1 MLAVSCVHK
10 FGSIRLRGGVV
21 SRSHSSLS
29 KRTDTSIS
37 LHPRAR
43 VAIYGRS
50 RPLRTLHFYLQVPLR
65 SLWWARARAWVLTR
79 VPRRSA
85 SLTFVGLR
93 RWKASM
99 RTSARSAW
107 KERDA
112 RDARPTSLQAD
123 QVRRRLRS
131 AVEQLK
137 QQVRIK
143 DGERQRAKLT
153 KTELE
158 GLPDDVTLYR
168 ALGRSFVMAPKPVLM
183 QEIDEA
189 QAGCQEDVDT
199 LKKNIHYCEKKAGEL
214 DQQLRELLTHTPALA
229 AALAGASS

>member
-1 MLAVSCVHK
+1 
-10 FGSIRLRGGVV
+10 
-21 SRSHSSLS
+21 
-29 KRTDTSIS
+29 
-37 LHPRAR
+37 
-43 VAIYGRS
+43 
-50 RPLRTLHFYLQVPLR
+50 
-65 SLWWARARAWVLTR
+65 
-79 VPRRSA
+79 
-85 SLTFVGLR
+85 
-93 RWKASM
+93 
-99 RTSARSAW
+99 
-107 KERDA
+107 
-112 RDARPTSLQAD
+112 
-123 QVRRRLRS
+123 
-131 AVEQLK
+131 
-137 QQVRIK
+137 VRIK

-189 QAGCQEDVDT
+189 QAGCQEDVET

>member
-1 MLAVSCVHK
+1 VHFTFSRTLLRSITFSRLCRGGFVRMLAVSCLHK

-29 KRTDTSIS
+29 KPTDTSIS

-85 SLTFVGLR
+85 SLTFVGLW

-99 RTSARSAW
+99 RTSARSSKSSSPASW
-107 KERDA
+107 TF
-112 RDARPTSLQAD
+112 PTNWD
-123 QVRRRLRS
+123 RCVEGTRRSR
-131 AVEQLK
+131 
-137 QQVRIK
+137 
-143 DGERQRAKLT
+143 RAS
-153 KTELE
+153 
-158 GLPDDVTLYR
+158 DV
-168 ALGRSFVMAPKPVLM
+168 
-183 QEIDEA
+183 
-189 QAGCQEDVDT
+189 
-199 LKKNIHYCEKKAGEL
+199 
-214 DQQLRELLTHTPALA
+214 
-229 AALAGASS
+229 ASS

>member
-1 MLAVSCVHK
+1 MLDKETEQRYTAGSIASYYPPDMSDKITALDYELPAQYQRRLPGYRQETFKEVLQPGDEEGQSSLAVSLV
-10 FGSIRLRGGVV
+10 GTSTRL
-21 SRSHSSLS
+21 
-29 KRTDTSIS
+29 
-37 LHPRAR
+37 
-43 VAIYGRS
+43 
-50 RPLRTLHFYLQVPLR
+50 
-65 SLWWARARAWVLTR
+65 
-79 VPRRSA
+79 
-85 SLTFVGLR
+85 GL
-93 RWKASM
+93 
-99 RTSARSAW
+99 
-107 KERDA
+107 
-112 RDARPTSLQAD
+112 DARPSTVGIVD
-123 QVRRRLRS
+123 FRRLVAMEGIDEDKRKEFEELQS
-131 AVEQLK
+131 GFVDVSNKLGQLK